1 MSTTLHSAHPI
12 VVYGSVSRKPSV
24 FARFIDWAAKQDA
37 SQHIGWLGVS
47 VISMTAVFFPMTM
60 TAILFHGGSFG
71 LIIAAMTSLVLV
83 VVTNLAALPTKY
95 TIPFFLLCIAIDV
108 VVIGLSFFIR

>member
-1 MSTTLHSAHPI
+1 MGLSAESLPFL
-12 VVYGSVSRKPSV
+12 P
-24 FARFIDWAAKQDA
+24 DLL
-37 SQHIGWLGVS
+37 IGQRNK
-47 VISMTAVFFPMTM
+47 

-71 LIIAAMTSLVLV
+71 LIIATMTSLVLV

-95 TIPFFLLCIAIDV
+95 TIPFFLLGIAIDV